1 MRAQGGARGGGAA
14 RPGAPPNEG
23 AIHVAKEGGAEFTTV
38 GDALASV
45 PPSAAGPILISI
57 GPGVYSEKL
66 RIDRPNVRLAGAG
79 RHSTILRYD
88 DHAKRLLP
96 SGEPMG
102 TFNSYT
108 LYVGGIDFEARDLSV
123 ENSAGDGRLV
133 GQAVACYVDADRAS
147 FFRCGFAARQDTLC
161 LGPLPANPI
170 PKGLNT
176 THPVAIAGQ
185 SGRREL
191 FRHYF
196 RECRIEGDID
206 FIFGSAAAL
215 FEDCEILSL
224 ERGETVNGY
233 IAAPSTLP
241 GQAYGFVFLRCR
253 LKGSAGKGSVFLGR
267 PWRPTA
273 KAAFIDCE
281 LGDHIAAEGW
291 DNWGN
296 PANER
301 GAEFAEF
308 GSRGPGAPAGF
319 AEPGSG
325 PSPSAGRRAAWAR
338 VLDPGDVSHFT
349 PRAILSGDDGWSPWL
364 DRRL

>member
-1 MRAQGGARGGGAA
+1 MGRGDAVAA
-14 RPGAPPNEG
+14 PHGAPPNG
-23 AIHVAKEGGAEFTTV
+23 NVIHVAKEGAADFSTIGE
-38 GDALASV
+38 ALASL
-45 PPSAAGPILISI
+45 SDEAGGRTIIHI
-57 GPGVYSEKL
+57 GPGVYFEKL
-66 RIDRPNVRLAGAG
+66 SVMRPRVTLLGSGSRT
-79 RHSTILRYD
+79 TILRFD

-108 LYVGGIDFEARDLSV
+108 LYVGGVDFQARDLSV
-123 ENSAGDGRLV
+123 ENSAGDGRTV
-133 GQAVACYVDADRAS
+133 GQGIACYVDADRVS

-161 LGPLPANPI
+161 CGPLPANPL
-170 PKGLNT
+170 PKGINT

-185 SGRREL
+185 ESSQRP

-196 RECRIEGDID
+196 RECGIEGDVD

-224 ERGETVNGY
+224 ERGERVNGY

-253 LKGSAGKGSVFLGR
+253 LRGNARKGSVFLGR

-273 KAAFIDCE
+273 KASFIDCD

-296 PANER
+296 PANE
-301 GAEFAEF
+301 GSAIFAEL
-308 GSRGPGAPAGF
+308 GSRGPGAPADF
-319 AEPGSG
+319 TETYPGSG
-325 PSPSAGRRAAWAR
+325 PSAGRRVSWAQA
-338 VLDPGDVSHFT
+338 LAPGEVSRFT
-349 PRAILSGDDGWSPWL
+349 PRAILSGDDGWDPWA
-364 DRRL
+364 DWP